1 MRQARKADLFAAPAI
16 EAPKPPQAPMP
27 QKAAAPPPPVTQRPG
42 APVAAAADA
51 ASPAGGAGGAGGTS
65 SERVRATIMETM
77 KRGITQARDRTDL
90 APGEKAMLEH
100 MKMYVMETKLAE
112 GALSADELQ
121 IWNDIKADYK
131 SKASSSRPG
140 GA

>member
-1 MRQARKADLFAAPAI
+1 
-16 EAPKPPQAPMP
+16 
-27 QKAAAPPPPVTQRPG
+27 
-42 APVAAAADA
+42 
-51 ASPAGGAGGAGGTS
+51 
-65 SERVRATIMETM
+65 METM